1 MNIHFLL
8 SLAWKNLTR
17 YKKRTFITVIV
28 LAVGI
33 CVFILMDSILIGARE
48 ESELNLQHYEIGS
61 AKLVTAEYWDD
72 HKEYPLKPSVQNPQ
86 EVMNALQDAGIRS
99 TPRVQF
105 QSNATIYSG
114 IGGSFPA
121 VVTGMD
127 LERDPQVFRIQDSVK
142 RGQIPSPG
150 EEEALIGSWMAV
162 DLGLEIGDVMTLQLV
177 DRAGGND
184 ALEVEIVGLVD
195 SPNPIVNMA
204 GIYIPLDTLDDYLY
218 MEGTVT
224 EIVLAF
230 PPGFRMNSVLTLA
243 SGIAENYGLEL
254 HPWQDWAKEYIAASE
269 GDKFGSF
276 IILMLIFV
284 IAAVGF
290 SNTLLMSLLER
301 VPETGIMRAM
311 GCTHREMM
319 NLYLVES
326 LLLGLLGSLI
336 GLILGALGNIP
347 LVLKG
352 IDYTAIMRDMGN
364 IGYRFTGVIPGVWA
378 ASSYIV
384 AFISGVSIALLVS
397 FVSIIKAL
405 RMEIVD
411 SVRAA

>member
-1 MNIHFLL
+1 MKTRFLL

-33 CVFILMDSILIGARE
+33 CIFILLDSMLMGARE
-48 ESELNLQHYEIGS
+48 ESELNLQYYEVGS
-61 AKLVTAEYWDD
+61 AKLVTAEYWED
-72 HKEYPLKPSVQNPQ
+72 HKDYPLKPSIENP
-86 EVMNALQDAGIRS
+86 EELMNTLGNAGILS

-121 VVTGMD
+121 LVTGID
-127 LERDPQVFRIQDSVK
+127 IQRDPRVFRILESVD
-142 RGQIPSPG
+142 RGRIPEPG
-150 EEEALIGSWMAV
+150 EDAVLIGSWMAV
-162 DLGLEIGDVMTLQLV
+162 DLGLEIGDIMTLQLV

-184 ALEVEIVGLVD
+184 AMEVEIVGLVD

-204 GIYIPLDTLDDYLY
+204 GIYAPLDTLDYYLY
-218 MEGTVT
+218 MEGSVT
-224 EIVLAF
+224 EIVLSL
-230 PPGFRMNSVLTLA
+230 PMGFRRSAAMVKA
-243 SGIAENYGLEL
+243 ADIAKDFGLEL
-254 HPWQDWAKEYIAASE
+254 HPWQDWSKEYMAASE

-301 VPETGIMRAM
+301 VPETGMMRAM
-311 GCTHREMM
+311 GCTRGDMM
-319 NLYLVES
+319 GLYLMES
-326 LLLGLLGSLI
+326 LLLGFLGSLI
-336 GLILGALGNIP
+336 GLGLGALGNIP

-352 IDYTAIMRDMGN
+352 IDYTAMMRDMGN
-364 IGYRFTGVIPGVWA
+364 VGYRFTGVIPGVWA
-378 ASSYIV
+378 ASSYII
-384 AFISGVSIALLVS
+384 AFFSGILIALLVS
-397 FVSIIKAL
+397 VVSIYKAL